1 MLAKVKPENGKYLV
15 QVHRTESFPRHKT
28 WQTIAETKD
37 LSFAIELRDYCL
49 CGNHDSKIDA
59 MRAFYLSTH
68 NK

>member
-1 MLAKVKPENGKYLV
+1 MLANVKPENGKYPV
-15 QVHRTESFPRHKT
+15 QVQRTESFPRHKT

-49 CGNHDSKIDA
+49 CGILDNKIAD
-59 MRAFYLSTH
+59 MRDFYLSSH